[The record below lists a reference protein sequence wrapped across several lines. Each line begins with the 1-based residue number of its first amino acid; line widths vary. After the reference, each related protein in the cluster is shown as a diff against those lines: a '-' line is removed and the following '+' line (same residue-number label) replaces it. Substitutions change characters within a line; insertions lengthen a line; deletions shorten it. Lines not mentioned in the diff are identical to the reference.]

1 VRIVSLIPEATEI
14 LEAIGLEDAVTAV
27 SREDA
32 RDFDRVADIVRAV
45 QPSLIFTSETTAG
58 GGVPRA
64 DVRRLA
70 ADLNPRPAV
79 YALEPHTLGDIL
91 SDVKTVGDAVRRQA
105 TARILI
111 ESLRARIDAVSLR
124 AARAAEERA
133 PRRTV
138 CLARVDP
145 PVAAGTWL
153 AELIGLAGGLD
164 ALDGVGRPPRAVTW
178 DEVEAAR
185 PELVVCVEPG
195 ARLRAPGIP
204 LRLTIMPSSEFTGL
218 RRCASMEP
226 PPLRGA
232 NIGCADIP
240 TASPSHGGGG
250 SHTQCPGREVHP
262 GPGAVD
268 LLEGLAALILPPAP
282 FSGVEGRA
290 ERLERP

>member
-1 VRIVSLIPEATEI
+1 VRIISLIPEATEI
-14 LEAIGLEDAVTAV
+14 LEAIGLGDAVTAV

-32 RDFDRVADIVRAV
+32 GDVDRVADVLRAA
-45 QPSLIFTSETTAG
+45 QPSLIFTSETAAG
-58 GGVPRA
+58 GGMPRA
-64 DVRRLA
+64 EVRRLVA
-70 ADLNPRPAV
+70 GLNPRPAV
-79 YALEPHTLGDIL
+79 YALEPCTLGDIL
-91 SDVKTVGDAVRRQA
+91 SDVKTVGDALRHQA

-124 AARAAEERA
+124 AARAVEERA

-153 AELIGLAGGLD
+153 AELIGIAGGLD

-195 ARLRAPGIP
+195 TRLPAPGIP
-204 LRLTIMPSSEFTGL
+204 LPH
-218 RRCASMEP
+218 
-226 PPLRGA
+226 PLPRARGR
-232 NIGCADIP
+232 GW
-240 TASPSHGGGG
+240 
-250 SHTQCPGREVHP
+250 GREGSPTRGLGGEVSP

-268 LLEGLAALILPPAP
+268 LLEGLAALILRPAP
-282 FSGVEGRA
+282 SSGIDGRD
-290 ERLERP
+290 ERLERS

>member
-1 VRIVSLIPEATEI
+1 MRIISLIPEATEI
-14 LEAIGLEDAVTAV
+14 LEAIGLGDAVTAV

-32 RDFDRVADIVRAV
+32 RDVDRVADILRAA
-45 QPSLIFTSETTAG
+45 QPSLIFTSETAAG
-58 GGVPRA
+58 GGMPRA
-64 DVRRLA
+64 QVRRLA
-70 ADLNPRPAV
+70 AGLNPRPAV
-79 YALEPHTLGDIL
+79 YALEPRTLGDIL
-91 SDVKTVGDAVRRQA
+91 SDVKTVGDALRRQA

-178 DEVEAAR
+178 DEVDAAR

-195 ARLRAPGIP
+195 TMSSAPGVP
-204 LRLTIMPSSEFTGL
+204 L
-218 RRCASMEP
+218 
-226 PPLRGA
+226 PL
-232 NIGCADIP
+232 IP
-240 TASPSHGGGG
+240 TAVHGGGG
-250 SHTQCPGREVHP
+250 SHTRGPGREVPP
-262 GPGAVD
+262 GPSAVD
-268 LLEGLAALILPPAP
+268 LLEGLAALGTDLATRTLLWHRRPGGA
-282 FSGVEGRA
+282 SGALVKPG
-290 ERLERP
+290 

>member
-1 VRIVSLIPEATEI
+1 VRIISLIPEATEI
-14 LEAIGLEDAVTAV
+14 LEAIGLGDAVTAV

-32 RDFDRVADIVRAV
+32 RDVDRGADILRAA
-45 QPSLIFTSETTAG
+45 QPSLIFTSETAAG
-58 GGVPRA
+58 GGMPRA

-70 ADLNPRPAV
+70 AGLNPRPAV
-79 YALEPHTLGDIL
+79 YALEPRTLGDIL
-91 SDVKTVGDAVRRQA
+91 SDVKTVGDALRRQA

-111 ESLRARIDAVSLR
+111 ESLRARIDAVTLR

-185 PELVVCVEPG
+185 PELVLRVDLSTPTPLASQERAVGPWGSRGCRRSRYSRPAWAMVG
-195 ARLRAPGIP
+195 RLKGP
-204 LRLTIMPSSEFTGL
+204 
-218 RRCASMEP
+218 
-226 PPLRGA
+226 
-232 NIGCADIP
+232 
-240 TASPSHGGGG
+240 HGRVVLG
-250 SHTQCPGREVHP
+250 SEVHP
-262 GPGAVD
+262 GLGAVD

-282 FSGVEGRA
+282 SSGIDGRD
-290 ERLERP
+290 ERLERS